1 MEKTSP
7 WWREINSL
15 AQNPRPLMCGSHCP
29 AGTGPLRVARE
40 DAIAIGVERDQNS
53 VSVRSVVRS
62 MWMRAPFFF
71 GSAVAA
77 SIRAA
82 RSLGRERAFLA
93 IGLRSGCWREPAPPP
108 LPARSTRIWRYRT
121 DRPGLAPAAEGRGT
135 FVQEDVID
143 YPLARRTP
151 FSEIVR
157 RQARPLPASCFA
169 ASASRR
175 TRSSLS
181 AWTWY
186 PVTPIGLIG
195 TI

>member
-1 MEKTSP
+1 MWKPLPRRDWT
-7 WWREINSL
+7 L
-15 AQNPRPLMCGSHCP
+15 ARGPRGCDRYRRRTRPEFRLGPKRCP
-29 AGTGPLRVARE
+29 IHVDEGPASF
-40 DAIAIGVERDQNS
+40 AIRAPAPNGFR
-53 VSVRSVVRS
+53 RGL
-62 MWMRAPFFF
+62 RAPFFF

-77 SIRAA
+77 SIRAG